1 MTPGKIKK
9 KLETSFA
16 ARVFVLLTSGMIIA
30 VVGLNFFLY
39 KLQETRLEKQ
49 IKVQGKSLT
58 RLLAHNAELGV
69 FSGSV
74 KMLKAP
80 VEALLREP
88 EVEEIRIYDEHFSP
102 LLIQPDT
109 LHNQSAPCRI
119 STITDIPA
127 PDKDI
132 VIEGKNCF
140 SFISP
145 ITIDISINPEEE
157 LYFEPN
163 AKSTN
168 KLIGYVSL
176 ALSKR
181 QLLSAKRELVLQSI
195 ILVVCF
201 LLITVPIL
209 YIVIKETTLPLRRL
223 LGRIRETIP
232 GGSEIKNDMELLDST
247 FDTLVA
253 EVEEAFSTI
262 NQLREHLEQKVKE
275 RTIELEQS
283 NRELQQSITQLQQTQ
298 MQLVQSEKM
307 ANLGLLTAGLGHE
320 INNALNYISGAVVP
334 LRELCLDISRKAEKG
349 ETVSKEEEKQLET
362 LLGYTETGVK
372 RISSFIQDLMSFARP
387 DETEYKLI
395 DINREL
401 DTATRL
407 LSLKRDGNIIIKT
420 NFGPLEKFP
429 ALDNQLGQVFLNI
442 LLNAKQA
449 IKDEGTITITTK
461 SSEKDITITISDDGC
476 GIEKEILPS
485 IFDPF
490 FTTKEPGKGTGLGLG
505 ICQTII
511 KKHGG
516 EITVKSETGKGT
528 TFTIRLPFSNNAALR
543 SLSSS

>member
-1 MTPGKIKK
+1 MIPGKIKK

-16 ARVFVLLTSGMIIA
+16 VRVFVLLSTGMIIA
-30 VVGLNFFLY
+30 VIGLNYFLY
-39 KLQETRLEKQ
+39 KLQESRLEKQ
-49 IKVQGKSLT
+49 IRVQGKSLT

-69 FSGSV
+69 FSGSM
-74 KMLKAP
+74 KMLKTP

-102 LLIQPDT
+102 LFIRPDT
-109 LHNQSAPCRI
+109 LPDQPSPCRTNSI
-119 STITDIPA
+119 INRPSPR
-127 PDKDI
+127 KNI
-132 VIEGKNCF
+132 VIEGKNCL

-145 ITIDISINPEEE
+145 ITIDISKNPEDE
-157 LYFEPN
+157 LYFESD
-163 AKSTN
+163 STSTS

-176 ALSKR
+176 TLSNR
-181 QLLSAKRELVLQSI
+181 QFLSAKRELILQSI
-195 ILVVCF
+195 ILVICF

-223 LGRIRETIP
+223 LGRIRETTP

-247 FDTLVA
+247 FDTLVT

-262 NQLREHLEQKVKE
+262 NQLRENLEQKVKE
-275 RTIELEQS
+275 RTAELEQS
-283 NRELQQSITQLQQTQ
+283 NRKLQNSLTELQQTQ

-320 INNALNYISGAVVP
+320 INNALNYISGAIVP
-334 LRELCLDISRKAEKG
+334 MHALFHDIAQKAEKG
-349 ETVSKEEEKQLET
+349 ETVSKKEEKQLET
-362 LLGYTETGVK
+362 LLEYTETGVK
-372 RISSFIQDLMSFARP
+372 KITSFIQDLMSFARP
-387 DETEYKLI
+387 DETESRLI

-401 DTATRL
+401 DMATRL
-407 LSLKRDGNIIIKT
+407 LSLKKDGNILIRT

-429 ALDNQLGQVFLNI
+429 ALGSQLGQVFLNM

-461 SSEKDITITISDDGC
+461 SSEKEITIIIADDGC
-476 GIEKEILPS
+476 GIEKEILSS

-505 ICQTII
+505 ICRTII

-528 TFTIRLPFSNNAALR
+528 IFTIRLPFSQMQR
-543 SLSSS
+543 